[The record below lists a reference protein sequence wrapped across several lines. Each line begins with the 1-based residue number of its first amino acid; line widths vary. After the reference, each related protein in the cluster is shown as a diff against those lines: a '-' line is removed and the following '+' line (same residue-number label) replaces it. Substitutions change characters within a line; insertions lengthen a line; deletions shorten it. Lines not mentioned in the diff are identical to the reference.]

1 MHPVSTIARRA
12 VLALAAGLLAAG
24 TASAQGWPARPV
36 KLVVGFP
43 PGGTTDVLARMLAA
57 RLSDKLGQQVV
68 VENRAGASGIIG
80 SDAVAKAPADGYT
93 LLFSSSTL
101 ATYQALYAKVPFD
114 PAKDLEP
121 VATVATT
128 PYVMVV
134 HPSVPVKSIP
144 ELVAYAKQN
153 PGKLNYAASAP
164 GGGQHLGWEM
174 FKRST
179 QTNLVYVPY
188 KGTGALMPD
197 LLGGTLQAGID
208 NVAVLTPHVKSGAL
222 RPLAV
227 TGERRSALLPNVPT
241 VIESGLPG
249 FKVVGWFGVFAPAK
263 TPREVTHKLSS
274 AITDLLADKA
284 MRDRMTELGAEP
296 EGEGPDALRKLLAG
310 ESEQWGR
317 LIRELGITAQ

>member
-1 MHPVSTIARRA
+1 MKHIRAIGRRA

-24 TASAQGWPARPV
+24 GVSAQAWPAKPV

-57 RLSDKLGQQVV
+57 RLSDKLGQPFV
-68 VENRAGASGIIG
+68 VENRAGAGGMIG
-80 SDAVAKAPADGYT
+80 TDAVAKAPADGYT

-101 ATYQALYAKVPFD
+101 ATYPALYSKVPFD
-114 PAKDLEP
+114 AAKDFEP
-121 VATVATT
+121 IATVATT

-134 HPSVPVKSIP
+134 HPSLPVKSVP
-144 ELVAYAKQN
+144 ELVAYARQN
-153 PGKLNYAASAP
+153 PGKVNYAASAP
-164 GGGQHLGWEM
+164 GGGQHLAWEM

-179 QTNLVYVPY
+179 KTDLVYVPY
-188 KGTGALMPD
+188 RGTGALMPD

-227 TGERRSALLPNVPT
+227 TGERRSPLLPDVPT

-249 FKVVGWFGVFAPAK
+249 FKVIGWFAVFAPAK
-263 TPREVTHKLSS
+263 TPADVAHKLSS
-274 AITDLLADKA
+274 TITEILAEKA
-284 MRDRMTELGAEP
+284 MRERMTELGAEP
-296 EGEGPDALRKLLAG
+296 EGQGPDALRKLLAS

-317 LIRELGITAQ
+317 LIREVGIKAQ